1 MNADRKM
8 PPKAFLIGTS
18 MLILALVAFVVV
30 LAKTA
35 PNASEKQ
42 ARAMRHMAWCHDSG
56 GVYPNKIASKDH
68 DGAPRFVGAKGT
80 CEIPPASVPEDC
92 YTTEQD
98 APMGAPVGV
107 NWYAYYLLDKS
118 GAGGLDEYE
127 HCAEFAV
134 TRPRA
139 TEP

>member
-1 MNADRKM
+1 MQD
-8 PPKAFLIGTS
+8 
-18 MLILALVAFVVV
+18 
-30 LAKTA
+30 
-35 PNASEKQ
+35 
-42 ARAMRHMAWCHDSG
+42 MAWCHGLG
-56 GVYPNKIASKDH
+56 GTYSNTLSKLDFGREPYYKE
-68 DGAPRFVGAKGT
+68 DVRGQCAIPP
-80 CEIPPASVPEDC
+80 PPASENC

-98 APMGAPVGV
+98 APIGAPLGV
-107 NWYAYYLLDKS
+107 NWYAYYLLDKNGA